1 MKYLYHG
8 TDIDSAREICGWS
21 GIDITRGSKH
31 SDFGQGF
38 YTTDDYGRAVKWARH
53 KASIRGKRAAVIT
66 LIFDLESAK
75 KDIEV
80 FKDDLRWGR
89 FIINNRNGIIIYI
102 NKVSFKENN
111 LDAKYPITYGRI
123 ADVDVL
129 NVAQKF
135 FSSFEMLYSIDE
147 IYNSNYSMQ
156 YAFHTVESTKYILKM
171 TYKQV

>member
-1 MKYLYHG
+1 M
-8 TDIDSAREICGWS
+8 
-21 GIDITRGSKH
+21 
-31 SDFGQGF
+31 
-38 YTTDDYGRAVKWARH
+38 
-53 KASIRGKRAAVIT
+53 
-66 LIFDLESAK
+66 ESAK

-89 FIINNRNGIIIYI
+89 FIINNRNGIIYI

-129 NVAQKF
+129 NVAKKL

>member
-1 MKYLYHG
+1 MVQILIVPEKYAVGVVLILPEDQSIVILG
-8 TDIDSAREICGWS
+8 R
-21 GIDITRGSKH
+21 
-31 SDFGQGF
+31 FFF

-129 NVAQKF
+129 NVAKKL